1 MAISQA
7 DEWVRQHFP
16 NLEGRYVITSPNTR
30 DYNCLA
36 WAAGETDRKWDPN
49 DPSYYWPAE
58 APRKHT
64 LAAFIAAY
72 ATRGYK
78 QCDDGALEDGYEKI
92 AIYANKRGPQHAAK
106 QLATGIWSSKLGD
119 GWDIEHQTLEG
130 INNPDYGEAVVFIKR
145 PLK

>member
-7 DEWVRQHFP
+7 DAWVRQHFP

-58 APRKHT
+58 APREHT

-72 ATRGYK
+72 ATRGYT
-78 QCDDGALEDGYEKI
+78 Q
-92 AIYANKRGPQHAAK
+92 
-106 QLATGIWSSKLGD
+106 
-119 GWDIEHQTLEG
+119 
-130 INNPDYGEAVVFIKR
+130 
-145 PLK
+145 